1 MIVNLCVTF
10 KIDKVTKITK
20 EKFKS
25 YYRVQMTG
33 RYNMIMQATLAML
46 AAGLT
51 REEYF
56 ECIKNYKKYYNE
68 FIEKSKLNY

>member
-1 MIVNLCVTF
+1 M
-10 KIDKVTKITK
+10 KITK

-56 ECIKNYKKYYNE
+56 ECIK
-68 FIEKSKLNY
+68 ITRRTTMSLSRSQS

>member
-1 MIVNLCVTF
+1 M
-10 KIDKVTKITK
+10 KITK

-25 YYRVQMTG
+25 YYRVQMSG

-56 ECIKNYKKYYNE
+56 ECIKN
-68 FIEKSKLNY
+68 

>member
-1 MIVNLCVTF
+1 M
-10 KIDKVTKITK
+10 KITK

-33 RYNMIMQATLAML
+33 RYNMIMQATLAMR

-56 ECIKNYKKYYNE
+56 ECIKNYNKYYNE
-68 FIEKSKLNY
+68 FIKSA

>member
-1 MIVNLCVTF
+1 M
-10 KIDKVTKITK
+10 KITK

-33 RYNMIMQATLAML
+33 RYNMIMQASLAML

-56 ECIKNYKKYYNE
+56 ECIKNYKTYCNE
-68 FIEKSKLNY
+68 FIEKPKLNY

>member
-1 MIVNLCVTF
+1 M
-10 KIDKVTKITK
+10 KITK

-33 RYNMIMQATLAML
+33 RYNMIMQSSLAME

-68 FIEKSKLNY
+68 FI

>member
-1 MIVNLCVTF
+1 M
-10 KIDKVTKITK
+10 KITK

-33 RYNMIMQATLAML
+33 RYNMIMQSSLAME

-51 REEYF
+51 HEEYF

-68 FIEKSKLNY
+68 FIEKPKLNYR

>member
-1 MIVNLCVTF
+1 M
-10 KIDKVTKITK
+10 KITK
-20 EKFKS
+20 EKFES
-25 YYRVQMTG
+25 YYRVQMSG

-56 ECIKNYKKYYNE
+56 ECIKNYKMYYNE
-68 FIEKSKLNY
+68 FIEKPKLNY

>member
-1 MIVNLCVTF
+1 M
-10 KIDKVTKITK
+10 KITK
-20 EKFKS
+20 EKFES
-25 YYRVQMTG
+25 YYRVQMSG
-33 RYNMIMQATLAML
+33 RYNMIMQASLAML

-68 FIEKSKLNY
+68 FIKAAQPNFSKIAS

>member
-1 MIVNLCVTF
+1 M
-10 KIDKVTKITK
+10 KITK

-25 YYRVQMTG
+25 YYRVQMSG

-46 AAGLT
+46 AAGPT

-56 ECIKNYKKYYNE
+56 EYIKNYNKYYNE
-68 FIEKSKLNY
+68 FIKTAQLNFSKITS